1 MRHAIFI
8 KQCILRGQST
18 SNERLI
24 SHVSKKPTVCK
35 SCQKEIQTYEKAWI
49 HMPLPANGMTNI
61 KKYIELEGEIY
72 CSSCVEIMNK
82 K

>member
-1 MRHAIFI
+1 M
-8 KQCILRGQST
+8 
-18 SNERLI
+18 
-24 SHVSKKPTVCK
+24 
-35 SCQKEIQTYEKAWI
+35 QTYEKAWI